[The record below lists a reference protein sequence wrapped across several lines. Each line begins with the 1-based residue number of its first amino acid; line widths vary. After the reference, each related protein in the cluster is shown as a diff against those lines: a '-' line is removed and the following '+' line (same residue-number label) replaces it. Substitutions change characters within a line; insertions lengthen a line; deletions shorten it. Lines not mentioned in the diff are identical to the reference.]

1 MQSQKPNFG
10 NDQSRLLLLSR
21 GTNLQVRANF
31 FPEGFFQLALSL
43 EREEGRVKERT
54 LGTRL
59 LWSLFSLSAG

>member
-1 MQSQKPNFG
+1 MQSRKPNFG

-21 GTNLQVRANF
+21 GTNLQVRATF

-43 EREEGRVKERT
+43 EREEGRVKEST

-59 LWSLFSLSAG
+59 LWSLSSLSAG

>member
-1 MQSQKPNFG
+1 MQSRKPNFG

-31 FPEGFFQLALSL
+31 FPVGFFHLALSL